1 MVDIRRINPE
11 IIPFADDIICAAN
24 DSGAEIYFVGGVV
37 RDLLMRRRIH
47 DVDITC
53 FGISYTEFAGLLA
66 EKAEATYVPFKD
78 NVRLV
83 KEGFTIDVSKPR
95 GETIEADLQKRDF
108 TINNLAL
115 TLKGDII
122 GDSYDLENGLIRHVY
137 SSVFD
142 DDPLRILRAFRFVSE
157 CGFDIVPE
165 TSRLIAEKA
174 EKINSVAKERVYQEI
189 FRFFT
194 GSYFDKA
201 VNLFFQKT
209 GTSASGQS
217 GTGLFK
223 KTNDSKNSA
232 AYYLF
237 PEIVDSDNIRQNSIF
252 HRENVLKHSISVARE
267 IFKIARGL
275 NIADER
281 RFILITAALL
291 HDCGKK
297 EAWLK
302 NNRKNFIGHDEIGS
316 RVAAEIMRRLGY
328 PNKYIKRISY
338 LVRQHLKLTIFA
350 VNGVRKV
357 KLQRFVF
364 ENMDEIE
371 DIILL
376 SLADNR
382 VKKFNMK
389 RLYNIIL
396 RIRRVQ
402 QEIDMSRTKAVSG
415 FELIDMGV
423 EKGPEV
429 SILLKEIHF
438 RLAFGYL
445 KSMEDVK
452 NFLKEIRGK

>member
-1 MVDIRRINPE
+1 MRINPE
-11 IIPFADDIICAAN
+11 DIPFAGDIIRAAA
-24 DSGAEIYFVGGVV
+24 DSGAEVYFVGGVV

-53 FGISYTEFAGLLA
+53 FGIVYTEFAGLLA
-66 EKAEATYVPFKD
+66 YMAGATYVPFKD

-83 KEGFTIDVSKPR
+83 KGGFTIDVSKPR
-95 GETIEADLQKRDF
+95 GETIKTDLQKRDF

-115 TLKGDII
+115 TLKGEII
-122 GDSYDLENGLIRHVY
+122 GDSYDLENALIRHVY
-137 SSVFD
+137 PSVFD

-157 CGFDIVPE
+157 CGFDIAPE
-165 TSRLIAEKA
+165 TSRLIADKA
-174 EKINSVAKERVYQEI
+174 DKINNVAKERIYQEI

-194 GSYFDKA
+194 GIYFDRA
-201 VNLFFQKT
+201 VTLFFRK
-209 GTSASGQS
+209 SPKD
-217 GTGLFK
+217 LFK
-223 KTNDSKNSA
+223 KENRTKNSA

-237 PEIVDSDNIRQNSIF
+237 PELVDSEDISQSNIF
-252 HRENVLKHSISVARE
+252 HRENVLKHSLSVARE

-275 NIADER
+275 NIAEER
-281 RFILITAALL
+281 RFVLVTAALL

-297 EAWLK
+297 EAWLN

-316 RVAAEIMRRLGY
+316 RVAVEIMKRLGY
-328 PNKYIKRISY
+328 PNKYIKKVSF
-338 LVRQHLKLTIFA
+338 LVKQHLKLTFFA
-350 VNGVRKV
+350 VNGVRKI

-364 ENMDEIE
+364 ENRDEIE

-396 RIRRVQ
+396 RIRRAQ
-402 QEIDMSRTKAVSG
+402 QEIDMSRTKTVSG
-415 FELIDMGV
+415 SELIDMGV

-429 SILLKEIHF
+429 SILLKEVHF

-445 KSMEDVK
+445 KSIEDVK

>member
-1 MVDIRRINPE
+1 VVDIVRINPQD
-11 IIPFADDIICAAN
+11 IPFADVIIRTA
-24 DSGAEIYFVGGVV
+24 DSCGAEVYFVGGVV

-53 FGISYTEFAGLLA
+53 FGIVYTEFAGLLA
-66 EKAEATYVPFKD
+66 EMAGATYVPFKD

-83 KEGFTIDVSKPR
+83 KGGFTIDVSKPR
-95 GETIEADLQKRDF
+95 GETIEMDLNKRDF

-115 TLKGDII
+115 TLKGEII
-122 GDSYDLENGLIRHVY
+122 GDPYDLENALIRHVY
-137 SSVFD
+137 PSVFD

-165 TSRLIAEKA
+165 TSHLIADKA
-174 EKINSVAKERVYQEI
+174 DKINNVAKERIYQEI

-194 GSYFDKA
+194 GSYFDRA
-201 VNLFFQKT
+201 VTLFFRK
-209 GTSASGQS
+209 SPKD
-217 GTGLFK
+217 LLK
-223 KTNDSKNSA
+223 KRNRFENSA

-237 PEIVDSDNIRQNSIF
+237 PELVDSEDIRQNSMF
-252 HRENVLKHSISVARE
+252 HSENVLKHSLSVAGE

-275 NIADER
+275 NIAEER
-281 RFILITAALL
+281 RFILVTAALL

-316 RVAAEIMRRLGY
+316 RVAVEIMKRLNY
-328 PNKYIKRISY
+328 PNRYIKRVSFLIK
-338 LVRQHLKLTIFA
+338 QHLKLTIFA
-350 VNGVRKV
+350 VNGVRKM

-396 RIRRVQ
+396 RIRRAQ
-402 QEIDMSRTKAVSG
+402 QEIDMNRTKAVSG
-415 FELIDMGV
+415 FELIEMGI

-429 SILLKEIHF
+429 SVLLKEVHF

-445 KSMEDVK
+445 KSIEDVE
-452 NFLKEIRGK
+452 NFLKEIRGNDEVC

>member
-1 MVDIRRINPE
+1 MVDIVPINTGD
-11 IIPFADDIICAAN
+11 IPFADDIIRAAA
-24 DSGAEIYFVGGVV
+24 DSGAEVYFVGGVV

-53 FGISYTEFAGLLA
+53 FGIAYSEFAGLLA
-66 EKAEATYVPFKD
+66 AKADATYVPFKD

-83 KEGFTIDVSKPR
+83 IGGFTIDVSKPR
-95 GETIEADLQKRDF
+95 GETIESDLQKRDF

-115 TLKGDII
+115 TLKGEII
-122 GDSYDLENGLIRHVY
+122 GNSYDLEKKLIRHVY
-137 SSVFD
+137 PSVFD

-165 TSRLIAEKA
+165 TSRLIADKA
-174 EKINSVAKERVYQEI
+174 DKINSVPKERVYQEI
-189 FRFFT
+189 LRFFS

-201 VNLFFQKT
+201 VTLFFRK
-209 GTSASGQS
+209 SPKD
-217 GTGLFK
+217 LFK
-223 KTNDSKNSA
+223 KENHTKNSA

-237 PEIVDSDNIRQNSIF
+237 PELVDSADIRQNSIF
-252 HRENVLKHSISVARE
+252 HRENVLKHSLSVAKE

-275 NIADER
+275 NIAEER
-281 RFILITAALL
+281 RFVLITAALL

-297 EAWLK
+297 EAWLR
-302 NNRKNFIGHDEIGS
+302 NNRKNFIGHDELGS
-316 RVAAEIMRRLGY
+316 RVAAEIMKRLGY
-328 PNKYIKRISY
+328 PNKYIKRVSF

-350 VNGVRKV
+350 VNGVRKIR
-357 KLQRFVF
+357 LQRFVF
-364 ENMDEIE
+364 ENMDEVE

-396 RIRRVQ
+396 RIRNAQ
-402 QEIDMSRTKAVSG
+402 KEIDMSRAKTVSG
-415 FELIDMGV
+415 SDLIDMGV
-423 EKGPEV
+423 ERGPEV
-429 SILLKEIHF
+429 SILLKEVHF

-452 NFLKEIRGK
+452 IFLKEIRGT

>member
-1 MVDIRRINPE
+1 MVDIVRINPQD
-11 IIPFADDIICAAN
+11 IPFADVIIRTA
-24 DSGAEIYFVGGVV
+24 DSCGAEVYFVGGVV

-53 FGISYTEFAGLLA
+53 FGIVYTEFAGLLA
-66 EKAEATYVPFKD
+66 EMEGATYVPFKD

-83 KEGFTIDVSKPR
+83 KGGFTIDVSKPR
-95 GETIEADLQKRDF
+95 GETIEMDLNKRDF

-115 TLKGDII
+115 TLKGEII
-122 GDSYDLENGLIRHVY
+122 GDSYDLENALIRHVY
-137 SSVFD
+137 PSVFD

-165 TSRLIAEKA
+165 TSRLIADKA
-174 EKINSVAKERVYQEI
+174 DKINNVAKERIYQEI

-194 GSYFDKA
+194 GSYFDRA
-201 VNLFFQKT
+201 VTLFFQK
-209 GTSASGQS
+209 SPKD
-217 GTGLFK
+217 LLK
-223 KTNDSKNSA
+223 KRNRSSNSA

-237 PEIVDSDNIRQNSIF
+237 PELVDSEDIRQNSMF
-252 HRENVLKHSISVARE
+252 HRENVLKHSLSVAGE

-275 NIADER
+275 NIAEER
-281 RFILITAALL
+281 RFILVTAALL

-302 NNRKNFIGHDEIGS
+302 NNRKNFVGHDEIGS
-316 RVAAEIMRRLGY
+316 RVAADIMKRLNY
-328 PNKYIKRISY
+328 PNKYIKRVSFLIK
-338 LVRQHLKLTIFA
+338 QHLKLTIFA
-350 VNGVRKV
+350 VNGVRKM

-396 RIRRVQ
+396 RIRRAQ
-402 QEIDMSRTKAVSG
+402 YEIDMDRTKTVSG
-415 FELIDMGV
+415 SELIEMGI

-429 SILLKEIHF
+429 SVLLKEVHF

-445 KSMEDVK
+445 KSIEDVK
-452 NFLKEIRGK
+452 NFLKEIRGNDEVC